1 MGRKFAILAA
11 MGEGKSETTQLL
23 LAWGRGEEAALDRL
37 TPHVYAELRR
47 IAGGL
52 MQNER
57 VERTIQPTALVHEA
71 YLRLID
77 VNNVASKSRAQFFA
91 LAAQVMRRLLLE
103 GARKRAAEK
112 RGGKWIRVDFGLLQ
126 DQSKDHDG
134 DLIALEDA
142 LQSLAGIDARKA
154 SIVELRFFGGLSVDE
169 TAEALGISVRTVHT
183 DWALARAWLFRTLS
197 ATDAH

>member
-1 MGRKFAILAA
+1 
-11 MGEGKSETTQLL
+11 MGEAKSETTQLL
-23 LAWGRGEEAALDRL
+23 LAWARGEETALDRL

-52 MQNER
+52 MRNER
-57 VERTIQPTALVHEA
+57 IERTIQPTALVHEA

-77 VNNVASKSRAQFFA
+77 VNNVASRSRAQFFA

-126 DQSKDHDG
+126 DRQTDREG

-142 LQSLAGIDARKA
+142 LQSLAHIDARKA
-154 SIVELRFFGGLSVDE
+154 SIVELRFYGGL
-169 TAEALGISVRTVHT
+169 TVEEIASLLNVSPDT
-183 DWALARAWLFRTLS
+183 VQRDWRFARAWLLQQMS
-197 ATDAH
+197 Q